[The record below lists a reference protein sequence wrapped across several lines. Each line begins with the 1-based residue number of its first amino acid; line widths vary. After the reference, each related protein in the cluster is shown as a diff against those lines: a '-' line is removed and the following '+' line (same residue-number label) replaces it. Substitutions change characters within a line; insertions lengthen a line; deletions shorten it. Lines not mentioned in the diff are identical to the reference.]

1 MAPLRSRGRCRR
13 HSAPSRSLPTMSSAT
28 TNCGWNERRA
38 REARS
43 DAEREQVVVR
53 LRDASAEGRLTLEE
67 LAERTALAYRAR
79 SHAELEPLTAD
90 LPAGAAPPAS
100 PVPVRRRWLVG
111 VFAPV
116 SRSGRRAFAERNIVI
131 SLFAPVRLDL
141 RQAQLPSGEATLTV
155 LSLFAPVFVTVPEHV
170 EVESSVV
177 AIFGPVHE
185 GSTGDVPPQAPRLR
199 IRGL

>member
-1 MAPLRSRGRCRR
+1 
-13 HSAPSRSLPTMSSAT
+13 MS
-28 TNCGWNERRA
+28 GEIEKRA
-38 REARS
+38 S

-67 LAERTALAYRAR
+67 LAERTALAYHAR

-90 LPAGAAPPAS
+90 LPAGVAPPAS

-199 IRGL
+199 IRGLSVFGPVFVQTHRR

>member
-1 MAPLRSRGRCRR
+1 
-13 HSAPSRSLPTMSSAT
+13 MS
-28 TNCGWNERRA
+28 GELEKRA
-38 REARS
+38 S

-67 LAERTALAYRAR
+67 LADRTALAYRAQ
-79 SHAELEPLTAD
+79 SHSELEPLTAD
-90 LPAGAAPPAS
+90 LPVAGAQPAS
-100 PVPVRRRWLVG
+100 PIPVRRRWLVG

-116 SRSGRRAFAERNIVI
+116 SRSGRRAFAARNIVI

-155 LSLFAPVFVTVPEHV
+155 FTLFAPVFVTVPEHV

-177 AIFGPVHE
+177 AVIGPVHE
-185 GSTGDVPPQAPRLR
+185 GSAGDVPPHAPRLR
-199 IRGL
+199 IHGLSVFGPVFVQRHRR

>member
-1 MAPLRSRGRCRR
+1 
-13 HSAPSRSLPTMSSAT
+13 MS
-28 TNCGWNERRA
+28 GELEKRA
-38 REARS
+38 S
-43 DAEREQVVVR
+43 DAEREQVVTR

-79 SHAELEPLTAD
+79 SHTELEPLTAD
-90 LPAGAAPPAS
+90 LPVATASSASAPAP
-100 PVPVRRRWLVG
+100 RRRWIIG

-116 SRSGRRAFAERNIVI
+116 SGSGRRTFAERNIVI

-155 LSLFAPVFVTVPEHV
+155 FSVFAPIFVTVPEHV
-170 EVESSVV
+170 DVESSVV
-177 AIFGPVHE
+177 AVFGPVHE

-199 IRGL
+199 IRGLSVFGPVFVQPHRR